1 MPSQS
6 APLPGTEPRR
16 DVRVTVE
23 LTGLGRA
30 IAGREVEI
38 ALPQDSDYHQVV
50 ACLAE
55 RFPDL
60 IGIVIAP
67 DGRELL
73 NANVISRNGDDLIM
87 PDMLNGRPA
96 DGDYLTLLS
105 IIVGG

>member
-6 APLPGTEPRR
+6 APLLRTEPSAIH
-16 DVRVTVE
+16 VTIE

-38 ALPQDSDYHQVV
+38 ALPQGSDYHRVI

-67 DGRELL
+67 GGRELL
-73 NANVISRNGDDLIM
+73 NANIISRNGDELIM
-87 PDMLNGRPA
+87 PDMLDSYPA
-96 DGDYLTLLS
+96 DGDRLTLLS